1 MNPSPE
7 PQKPVLVANAR
18 HSILN
23 PVLLL
28 ASVFIVLLV
37 LKMGSA
43 VVGPILFFVFLSILI
58 IPIYNGLKKRISSGL
73 ALVVMLLGV
82 AGASIGL
89 FWLVAGSFS
98 KLVAELP
105 AYDLHFQS
113 QTEAL
118 AQTLQTLQMPPEVID
133 QVREALFGVVTKMT
147 VGFLSTTVNMITV
160 GIMTLIALAF
170 IMLESE
176 AFSQRLH
183 RGLGDSSDLL
193 RRMEVFQRSLFGYVM
208 ARVKLNF
215 ITGVG
220 VFIMLVIFRVD
231 YALLWSILAFILS
244 FIPYIGLL
252 VAMIPPILL
261 GTAESGV
268 WTGVILALGY
278 FVINQVVEQVLEPRI
293 VGTEMTLSPTL
304 TLFSVIFWTWVLGSL
319 GAMLAGPLAALT
331 ILLLASFDDTR
342 WIAILFSSDD
352 SPLVTGEM
360 EEKQQ
365 ATHKS

>member
-1 MNPSPE
+1 MNPSPD
-7 PQKPVLVANAR
+7 PQKPVLVTNAR
-18 HSILN
+18 RSILN
-23 PVLLL
+23 PILLL
-28 ASVFIVLLV
+28 ASLFIVLVV

-58 IPIYNGLKKRISSGL
+58 IPIYNGLKQRVSSGL
-73 ALVVMLLGV
+73 ALVIMLLGV
-82 AGASIGL
+82 TGVFIGL
-89 FWLVAGSFS
+89 FWLVAASFS
-98 KLVAELP
+98 KLVSELP
-105 AYDLHFQS
+105 AYHLDFQA

-118 AQTLQTLQMPPEVID
+118 AQWLQTLQISPEVVD
-133 QVREALFGVVTKMT
+133 QVREALFGVVTRMT
-147 VGFLSTTVNMITV
+147 VGFLSTTVSMITM
-160 GIMTLIALAF
+160 GIMALIALAF

-176 AFSQRLH
+176 AFSRRLH
-183 RGLGDSSDLL
+183 RGLGDGSDLL
-193 RRMEVFQRSLFGYVM
+193 HRMEIFQKSLFGYVM

-215 ITGVG
+215 ITGAG
-220 VFIMLVIFRVD
+220 VFIMLLVFRVD
-231 YALLWSILAFILS
+231 YALLWSVLAFILS

-268 WTGVILALGY
+268 MTGAILAVGY
-278 FVINQVVEQVLEPRI
+278 FIINQVVEQVLEPRI

-304 TLFSVIFWTWVLGSL
+304 TLFSVIFWTWVLGGL

-342 WIAILFSSDD
+342 WLAILFSSDD

-360 EEKQQ
+360 GGVQQ
-365 ATHKS
+365 EIPGS